1 MGSSVLSK
9 TFFRVWEG
17 EKIVWKFQSEKI
29 SEKRNESHQNI
40 TGRNKTVLNYKQY
53 NYINCK

>member
-1 MGSSVLSK
+1 MGSSVLLK

-17 EKIVWKFQSEKI
+17 EKIVWKFQSQKI
-29 SEKRNESHQNI
+29 SEKRNESHQDI

-53 NYINCK
+53 NYIYCK